1 MYFNMT
7 TGGGTENRTL
17 IDRLK
22 AGYSTFELY
31 PQKFVTLVTIHDNT
45 PIKNKQYGTPYG
57 LRSHL
62 ATLKGW

>member
-1 MYFNMT
+1 MT

-45 PIKNKQYGTPYG
+45 PIKTNNMVHRMGYDPI
-57 LRSHL
+57 
-62 ATLKGW
+62 

>member
-45 PIKNKQYGTPYG
+45 PIKTYNMVHRMGYDPI
-57 LRSHL
+57 
-62 ATLKGW
+62 

>member
-17 IDRLK
+17 IDRVK
-22 AGYSTFELY
+22 AYYFTIKLY

-45 PIKNKQYGTPYG
+45 PIKTNNMVHRMGYDPI
-57 LRSHL
+57 
-62 ATLKGW
+62 